1 MPAYGFHPEQ
11 PVPDEAATLQLFDW
25 IRNRYAEGKIFAIGE
40 VGLPYFTRTNAE
52 QAGESFDESGHMM
65 LLDRFAAL
73 ATELDRPIA
82 LHVIHEDGPKV
93 CDLLE
98 RHGVRR
104 AHFHYFKGD
113 RATIDRMIESGYY
126 VSITPEVLY
135 DEQSRELVRLYP
147 IELMMTETDG
157 PWPFKG
163 PFQDIETTPLL
174 ASDVVREIAVLKG
187 IGVQQAAVLLAG
199 NAKKLYDFILEP

>member
-1 MPAYGFHPEQ
+1 
-11 PVPDEAATLQLFDW
+11 
-25 IRNRYAEGKIFAIGE
+25 
-40 VGLPYFTRTNAE
+40 
-52 QAGESFDESGHMM
+52 M

-73 ATELDRPIA
+73 AAELDRPIA
-82 LHVIHEDGPKV
+82 LHVIHEDGHKV

-113 RATIDRMIESGYY
+113 RATIDRIIAKRYY
-126 VSITPEVLY
+126 VSVTPEILY

-163 PFQDIETTPLL
+163 PFQNIETTPMFVPE
-174 ASDVVREIAVLKG
+174 VVREIAVLKG
-187 IGVQQAAVLLAG
+187 IDVQQAAAVLAD
-199 NAKKLYDFILEP
+199 NAKKVYDFGVEL